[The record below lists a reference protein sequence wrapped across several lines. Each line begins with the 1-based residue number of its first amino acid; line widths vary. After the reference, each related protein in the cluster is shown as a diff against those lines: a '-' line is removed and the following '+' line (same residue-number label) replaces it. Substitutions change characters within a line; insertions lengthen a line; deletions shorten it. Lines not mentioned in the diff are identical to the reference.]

1 MAIEKIKI
9 TDASVTEEIRQG
21 MQLATIEEKGLATP
35 GMAYSTIKG
44 SITLAAYEEV
54 KFDIKYSLILLSNS
68 ATGSSI
74 LFLHACTY
82 VKIAETGSIFSL
94 LSNVQDKL
102 SVISGGEY
110 SFSVRNNRNQELKLT
125 YCFMRSQ

>member
-44 SITLAAYEEV
+44 SITLAAYEDV
-54 KFDIKYSLILLSNS
+54 KFDIKYSPILLSYS

-82 VKIAETGSIFSL
+82 VKIAETGSIFSF

>member
-1 MAIEKIKI
+1 MVIEKIKI
-9 TDASVTEEIRQG
+9 TDASVAEEIRKG
-21 MQLATIEEKGLATP
+21 MQLATNEEKGLATP

-44 SITLAAYEEV
+44 VITLAADEEV

-74 LFLHACTY
+74 LFLHALTY
-82 VKIAETGSIFSL
+82 VKIAETGSMFSF

>member
-1 MAIEKIKI
+1 MIEKIKI
-9 TDASVTEEIRQG
+9 TDVSVAEEIRKG

-44 SITLAAYEEV
+44 SIIIAADGEV
-54 KFDIKYSLILLSNS
+54 KFNVRYSLILLSNS
-68 ATGSSI
+68 ANGSSI

-82 VKIAETGSIFSL
+82 VKVAETGNRFSF
-94 LSNVQDKL
+94 LSNVKDKL

-110 SFSVRNNRNQELKLT
+110 GFSVRNNSAEELKLT
-125 YCFMRSQ
+125 YCFMKSQ

>member
-1 MAIEKIKI
+1 MVIEKIKI
-9 TDASVTEEIRQG
+9 TDASVAEEIRKG
-21 MQLATIEEKGLATP
+21 MQLATNEEKGLATP

-44 SITLAAYEEV
+44 VITLAADEEV

-82 VKIAETGSIFSL
+82 VKIAETGSMFSF

-110 SFSVRNNRNQELKLT
+110 SFSVRNNCNQELKLT